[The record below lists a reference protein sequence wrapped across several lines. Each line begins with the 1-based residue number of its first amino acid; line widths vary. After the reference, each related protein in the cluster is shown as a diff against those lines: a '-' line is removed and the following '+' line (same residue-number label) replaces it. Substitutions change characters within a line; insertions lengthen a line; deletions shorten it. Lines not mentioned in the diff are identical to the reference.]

1 MKIWHDDTLTPPLPK
16 AASVRSKMTLAHIR
30 PRAHDGFTIKKG
42 RGFEQTQ
49 VAVRANVQ
57 EYEVIQGHY
66 STPVSSFSSLTLISA
81 LKIMDCA
88 SRLVRVLASPLSARY
103 IKAWSRI
110 SIVSSSVI
118 VLPPIDL
125 SIFPLSGGVNGR

>member
-1 MKIWHDDTLTPPLPK
+1 MKIRHDDTLTLPFPK

-30 PRAHDGFTIKKG
+30 PRAHDGFTVKKG

-66 STPVSSFSSLTLISA
+66 STPVSSFSFLTLISA

-88 SRLVRVLASPLSARY
+88 SRRVRVLAYELRARY
-103 IKAWSRI
+103 IKAWSSF
-110 SIVSSSVI
+110 SIASPSVI